1 MNNKNVIGS
10 RITKWLI
17 VGPPLLF
24 LLIFFVVPSLIMF
37 VTSLRFPGEFG
48 GLAPLITPAGKADDG
63 YGLTLEAYKFLLSN
77 TLYAEVFLKSF
88 GVAAVTTLICLIMAY
103 PLALLITNG
112 LSACI
117 VNHAQQKTFSKLD
130 GVAGSTSICE

>member
-1 MNNKNVIGS
+1 MANSWASATIFANIFCRTQSDYVCDFSSFS
-10 RITKWLI
+10 RRVRWS
-17 VGPPLLF
+17 G
-24 LLIFFVVPSLIMF
+24 
-37 VTSLRFPGEFG
+37 
-48 GLAPLITPAGKADDG
+48 APCYSGRRADGG

-88 GVAAVTTLICLIMAY
+88 GVAASYYFNL
-103 PLALLITNG
+103 PHNG